1 VTRLRAGRLR
11 NLGSIPAGTKN
22 FPFLPI
28 VQTASVFHRA
38 SYFMVSGIGWP
49 EREIDDKNDSSYA
62 CIHPVRV
69 LQQFSVPYKA
79 VVLEDEK
86 KEQEVL

>member
-1 VTRLRAGRLR
+1 
-11 NLGSIPAGTKN
+11 
-22 FPFLPI
+22 
-28 VQTASVFHRA
+28 
-38 SYFMVSGIGWP
+38 MVSGIGWP

-86 KEQEVL
+86 KEQEVLWNRPRHKTIAPEINQNAYYYRY